1 MLRIIKPHSEDSQL
15 IKQSLKSDRRA
26 QQQLYDKYAPKML
39 SLCKYY
45 IKDLQQAEEIMLNG
59 FFKVFT
65 KLSTFKNEGSFE
77 GWIKKIMTWES
88 ISFLRK
94 KSKLVFIDDM
104 SYFEEIDEIPPETL
118 IAIEDIQSFIDELP
132 DACKVIFNLY
142 VIEEYKHNEIAEL
155 LNITEG
161 TSKTQL
167 FRARKA
173 LRKMLK
179 TNQKQHYYEVQ
190 Q

>member
-1 MLRIIKPHSEDSQL
+1 MLKIIKPISNDSNL

-26 QQQLYDKYAPKML
+26 QQLLFDTYAPKML
-39 SLCKYY
+39 SVCKFY

-77 GWIKKIMTWES
+77 GWIKRIMIWES

-94 KSKLVFIDDM
+94 KSKLVFVDDM
-104 SYFEEIDEIPPETL
+104 SYFEEAEEIATEPL
-118 IAIEDIQSFIDELP
+118 IAIEDLQNYIDELP

-142 VIEEYKHNEIAEL
+142 VIEEYKHAEIASL

-173 LRKMLK
+173 LQKMLQ
-179 TNQKQHYYEVQ
+179 TNKKKYHELS
-190 Q
+190 

>member
-1 MLRIIKPHSEDSQL
+1 MLKLIKPQSDDSIL
-15 IKQSLKSDRRA
+15 IKQALKSDRRA
-26 QQQLYDKYAPKML
+26 QQQLYAKYAPKML
-39 SLCKYY
+39 STCKYY

-65 KLSTFKNEGSFE
+65 KLATFKNEGSFE
-77 GWIKKIMTWES
+77 GWIKKIMIWES

-94 KSKLVFIDDM
+94 KSKLVFVDDM
-104 SYFEEIDEIPPETL
+104 SYFEEAEELTTETIIPM
-118 IAIEDIQSFIDELP
+118 EDIQHYIDELP

-142 VIEEYKHNEIAEL
+142 VIEEYKHTEIATL

-167 FRARKA
+167 FRARKS
-173 LRKMLK
+173 LQTMLNTTK
-179 TNQKQHYYEVQ
+179 KKYHEPH
-190 Q
+190 

>member
-1 MLRIIKPHSEDSQL
+1 MLKVIKSNDEDSQL
-15 IKQSLKSDRRA
+15 IKEALKNNRRA
-26 QQQLYDKYAPKML
+26 QQQLYEKYAPKML
-39 SLCKYY
+39 GLCKYY
-45 IKDLQQAEEIMLNG
+45 IKDLHQAEEIMLNG

-65 KLSTFKNEGSFE
+65 KLATFKNEGSFE
-77 GWIKKIMTWES
+77 GWIKRIMIWES

-94 KSKLVFIDDM
+94 KSKLVYIDDL
-104 SYFEEIDEIPPETL
+104 SYFEKAEEIQEESL
-118 IAIEDIQSFIDELP
+118 ISLENLQNYIDELP

-142 VIEEYKHNEIAEL
+142 VIEEYKHSEIAEL

-173 LRKMLK
+173 LQKMLK
-179 TNQKQHYYEVQ
+179 TNKRNYHETQI
-190 Q
+190 

>member
-1 MLRIIKPHSEDSQL
+1 MLKIIKPFSNDSNL
-15 IKQSLKSDRRA
+15 IKQALKNNRRA
-26 QQQLYDKYAPKML
+26 QQQLYEKYAPQML

-45 IKDLQQAEEIMLNG
+45 IKDFQKAEEIMLNG
-59 FFKVFT
+59 FLKVFT

-77 GWIKKIMTWES
+77 GWVKRIMTWES
-88 ISFLRK
+88 ISFLRR

-104 SYFEEIDEIPPETL
+104 SYFEEIDEILPETL
-118 IAIEDIQSFIDELP
+118 IAIEDIQGYIDELP
-132 DACKVIFNLY
+132 DASKVIFNLY
-142 VIEEYKHNEIAEL
+142 VIEEYKHKEIAEL

-173 LRKMLK
+173 LQKMLI
-179 TNQKQHYYEVQ
+179 TNRKKHQYEGY
-190 Q
+190 

>member
-1 MLRIIKPHSEDSQL
+1 MLKIIKPLSNDSNL
-15 IKQSLKSDRRA
+15 IKQALKKDRRA
-26 QQQLYDKYAPKML
+26 QQQLYEKYAPKML

-77 GWIKKIMTWES
+77 GWIKRIMTWES

-104 SYFEEIDEIPPETL
+104 SYFEEIDEMPPETL
-118 IAIEDIQSFIDELP
+118 IAIEDIQSYIDELP
-132 DACKVIFNLY
+132 DASKVIFNLY
-142 VIEEYKHNEIAEL
+142 VIEEYKHAEIAEL

-179 TNQKQHYYEVQ
+179 TNQKQHHHEVHK
-190 Q
+190 

>member
-1 MLRIIKPHSEDSQL
+1 MLKVIKSNDKDSQL
-15 IKQSLKSDRRA
+15 IKEALKNNRRA
-26 QQQLYDKYAPKML
+26 QQQLYEKYAPKML
-39 SLCKYY
+39 GLCKYY

-65 KLSTFKNEGSFE
+65 KLATFKNEGSFE
-77 GWIKKIMTWES
+77 GWIKRIMIWES

-94 KSKLVFIDDM
+94 KSKLVYIDDL
-104 SYFEEIDEIPPETL
+104 SYFEKAEEIPEENL
-118 IAIEDIQSFIDELP
+118 ISIENIQNHIDELP

-142 VIEEYKHNEIAEL
+142 VIEEYKHSEIAAL

-173 LRKMLK
+173 LQKMLK
-179 TNQKQHYYEVQ
+179 ANKVNYHETQV
-190 Q
+190 